1 MKIHEI
7 KNFFFFD
14 KYSHYQRSNN
24 NIELIIV
31 NNGTLWL
38 NEKNIERI

>member
-7 KNFFFFD
+7 KKKFFFD
-14 KYSHYQRSNN
+14 KYCHYQRSNN
-24 NIELIIV
+24 NIELIMV

-38 NEKNIERI
+38 NEKNIEKI